1 MSRLPRLPGRL
12 LVMALLILAAGIGTM
27 RLHLWF
33 TARHDGA
40 GLASEASRVVPWLR
54 WSNRL
59 FALLLA
65 LGGAAV
71 ADQSPELPRSAW
83 PAPPAISWPA
93 K

>member
-1 MSRLPRLPGRL
+1 M
-12 LVMALLILAAGIGTM
+12 AAGIGTM

-40 GLASEASRVVPWLR
+40 GLDGQASRVVPVLR

-59 FALLLA
+59 FALLLG

-71 ADQSPELPRSAW
+71 ADQSPELAAVCLACAAGYLVAAELIE
-83 PAPPAISWPA
+83 PATIERALGHRP
-93 K
+93 